1 MLDREPSNA
10 GDVLVDQAPGRRKSP
25 LSWIARHWGKTT
37 VAAVIAVAIVWLAWP
52 EPPAPPPTPTTVAV
66 SRGDIES
73 TVAASGVLQAA
84 SRVDVGAQV
93 SGQLKALH
101 VRLGDV
107 VAEGDLVAE
116 IDDFIQKTR
125 VASAVANL
133 QSLEAN
139 TASVEASLDL
149 ARGDLARQE
158 RMMAAQATTE
168 VDYDSAVVR
177 LTQAEAS
184 LEQHKLGI
192 QQARANLEEAEAL
205 LNFTRITAPA
215 NGTIVEIM
223 VQEGQT
229 LNATQ
234 TTPVILRIGDLSKIR
249 VVAKIPEA
257 DVGRLQP
264 GMAAHFTSLGSRE
277 RQWETHLKEIS
288 PLPTRNST
296 QGGMAEFDALLLVD
310 NTDGVLL
317 PGMTVKVFFLSDVA
331 RDVLKVPLGALSF
344 TSDAGATSAAAQFA
358 LHNAESPSVTPS
370 RSTSAL
376 EAPKQTPPRRPDAG
390 SEPRDATVQVVS
402 ESGEIE
408 VRAVRVGF
416 DNGIEAAV
424 VSGLAGGEL
433 VVGGIE
439 QPPMPDEQFGHGVF
453 FGF

>member
-1 MLDREPSNA
+1 MA
-10 GDVLVDQAPGRRKSP
+10 DQAPEQPSGRRKSP
-25 LSWIARHWGKTT
+25 LSWFARHWGKAT
-37 VAAVIAVAIVWLAWP
+37 VAAMIAIAVVWFAWP
-52 EPPAPPPTPTTVAV
+52 EPPEPPPVPTTVAV

-73 TVAASGVLQAA
+73 TVAASGALEAA

-107 VAEGDLVAE
+107 VAEGDLLAE

-139 TASVEASLDL
+139 TASVEASLEL

-168 VDYDSAVVR
+168 VDYDRAVVQ
-177 LTQAEAS
+177 LTQAEAN
-184 LEQHKLGI
+184 LEQHILGI
-192 QQARANLEEAEAL
+192 RQARANLEESEAL

-215 NGTIVEIM
+215 NGTIVEIL

-234 TTPVILRIGDLSKIR
+234 TTPVILRIGDLSTMR
-249 VVAKIPEA
+249 VVAKISEA

-264 GMAAHFTSLGSRE
+264 GMAAYFTSLGSRE
-277 RQWETHLKEIS
+277 RQWETRLQEIS
-288 PLPTRNST
+288 PLPKQSSSP
-296 QGGMAEFDALLLVD
+296 GGMAEFDALLLVD
-310 NTDGVLL
+310 NSDGALL
-317 PGMTVKVFFLSDVA
+317 PGMTVKVFFLSNAA

-344 TSDAGATSAAAQFA
+344 TSGAGATSAAAQFA
-358 LHNAESPSVTPS
+358 RGAVEAPNVPAG
-370 RSTSAL
+370 RSTSAR
-376 EAPKQTPPRRPDAG
+376 QTPEQSPPGSPDAG
-390 SEPRDATVQVVS
+390 PGLRAATVQVVGA
-402 ESGEIE
+402 SGEIE
-408 VRAVRVGF
+408 ARAVRVGF

-424 VSGLAGGEL
+424 VSGLAEGEL

-439 QPPMPDEQFGHGVF
+439 QPPMPDQQFGPGYY

>member
-1 MLDREPSNA
+1 MADQVPERPS
-10 GDVLVDQAPGRRKSP
+10 GRRKGP
-25 LSWIARHWGKTT
+25 LSWIARHWGKAT
-37 VAAVIAVAIVWLAWP
+37 VATVVAVAIVWLAWP
-52 EPPAPPPTPTTVAV
+52 EPPAPPPTPTTATV

-73 TVAASGVLQAA
+73 TVAASGALEAA

-93 SGQLKALH
+93 SGQLEALH

-107 VAEGDLVAE
+107 VAEGDLLAE

-139 TASVEASLDL
+139 TASVEASLEL

-168 VDYDSAVVR
+168 VDYDRAVVN

-184 LEQHKLGI
+184 LEQHILGI

-215 NGTIVEIM
+215 NGTIVEIL

-234 TTPVILRIGDLSKIR
+234 TTPVILRIGDLSKMR

-257 DVGRLQP
+257 DIGRLQS
-264 GMAAHFTSLGSRE
+264 GMAAYFTSLGSRE
-277 RQWETHLKEIS
+277 RQWETHLQEIS

-310 NTDGVLL
+310 NTDGALL
-317 PGMTVKVFFLSDVA
+317 PGMTVKVFFLSNVA

-358 LHNAESPSVTPS
+358 LHNAETPRVPAG

-376 EAPKQTPPRRPDAG
+376 QAPKPTPPRRPDAG
-390 SEPRDATVQVVS
+390 AALRDATVQVVGA
-402 ESGEIE
+402 SGEIE

-424 VSGLAGGEL
+424 VSGLAEGEL

-439 QPPMPDEQFGHGVF
+439 QPPMPDQQFPGGVF

>member
-1 MLDREPSNA
+1 MA
-10 GDVLVDQAPGRRKSP
+10 DQAPEQPSGRRKSP
-25 LSWIARHWGKTT
+25 LSWISRHWGKST
-37 VAAVIAVAIVWLAWP
+37 VGTVIALAIMWFAWP
-52 EPPAPPPTPTTVAV
+52 EPPAPPHVPTTVAV
-66 SRGDIES
+66 TRGDIER
-73 TVAASGVLQAA
+73 TVAASGALEAA

-101 VRLGDV
+101 VELGDV
-107 VAEGDLVAE
+107 VAEGDLLAE

-139 TASVEASLDL
+139 TASVEASLEL

-158 RMMAAQATTE
+158 RMMTAQATTE
-168 VDYDSAVVR
+168 VDYDRAVVQ
-177 LTQAEAS
+177 LTQAEAN
-184 LEQHKLGI
+184 LEQHTLGI

-215 NGTIVEIM
+215 NGTIVEIP

-234 TTPVILRIGDLSKIR
+234 TTPVILRIGDLSKMR
-249 VVAKIPEA
+249 VVAKISEA

-264 GMAAHFTSLGSRE
+264 GMPAYFTSLGSRE
-277 RQWETHLKEIS
+277 RQWETRLQEIS
-288 PLPTRNST
+288 PLPTRNSS
-296 QGGMAEFDALLLVD
+296 QGGLAEFDALLEAD
-310 NTDGVLL
+310 NSDGALL
-317 PGMTVKVFFLSDVA
+317 PGMTVKVYFLSNAA

-344 TSDAGATSAAAQFA
+344 ASGGGATSAAAQFA
-358 LHNAESPSVTPS
+358 QRTAEAPGVRSGRPTSTTP
-370 RSTSAL
+370 
-376 EAPKQTPPRRPDAG
+376 APKQGPPRRQDEGPNL
-390 SEPRDATVQVVS
+390 RDATAQVVGKD
-402 ESGEIE
+402 GEIE

-424 VSGLAGGEL
+424 ASGLAEGER
-433 VVGGIE
+433 VVSGIE
-439 QPPMPDEQFGHGVF
+439 QPPMPDQQFGRGYY

>member
-1 MLDREPSNA
+1 MA
-10 GDVLVDQAPGRRKSP
+10 DQAPEQPSGRRTNP
-25 LSWIARHWGKTT
+25 RSWIARHWGKVT
-37 VAAVIAVAIVWLAWP
+37 VATVVVLAITWLAWP

-66 SRGDIES
+66 TRGDIES
-73 TVAASGVLQAA
+73 TVAASGALEAA

-93 SGQLKALH
+93 SGQLKTLH
-101 VRLGDV
+101 VKLGDV
-107 VAEGDLVAE
+107 VAEGDLLAE

-139 TASVEASLDL
+139 TASVKASLGL

-158 RMMAAQATTE
+158 RMMEAQATTE

-177 LTQAEAS
+177 LTQAEAN
-184 LEQHKLGI
+184 LEQHLLGI

-215 NGTIVEIM
+215 NGTIVEIL

-264 GMAAHFTSLGSRE
+264 GMAAYFTSLSSHE
-277 RQWETHLKEIS
+277 RQWETHLQEIS

-310 NTDGVLL
+310 NSDGALL
-317 PGMTVKVFFLSDVA
+317 PGMTVKVFFLSNAA

-344 TSDAGATSAAAQFA
+344 TAGAGATSAAAQFA
-358 LHNAESPSVTPS
+358 QRTAEVPGVPPS
-370 RSTSAL
+370 RSTSAPQ
-376 EAPKQTPPRRPDAG
+376 APRHGPPKRPDAG
-390 SEPRDATVQVVS
+390 GDLRDAMVHVV
-402 ESGEIE
+402 GNGAEIE
-408 VRAVRVGF
+408 ARAVRVGF

-424 VSGLAGGEL
+424 VSGLAEGEL

-439 QPPMPDEQFGHGVF
+439 QPPMPDEQFGRSVF

>member
-1 MLDREPSNA
+1 MA
-10 GDVLVDQAPGRRKSP
+10 DQAPEQPSGRRTNP
-25 LSWIARHWGKTT
+25 RSWIARHWGKVT
-37 VAAVIAVAIVWLAWP
+37 VATVVVLAIAWLAWP

-66 SRGDIES
+66 TRGDIES
-73 TVAASGVLQAA
+73 TVAASGALEAA

-101 VRLGDV
+101 VKLGDV
-107 VAEGDLVAE
+107 VAEGDLLAE

-139 TASVEASLDL
+139 TASVKASLGL

-177 LTQAEAS
+177 LTQAEAN
-184 LEQHKLGI
+184 LEQHLLGI

-215 NGTIVEIM
+215 NGTIVEIL

-257 DVGRLQP
+257 DVGRLRP
-264 GMAAHFTSLGSRE
+264 GMAAYFTSLGSRE
-277 RQWETHLKEIS
+277 RQWETHLQEIS

-310 NTDGVLL
+310 NSDGALL
-317 PGMTVKVFFLSDVA
+317 PGMTVKVFFLSNAA
-331 RDVLKVPLGALSF
+331 RDVMKVPLGALSF
-344 TSDAGATSAAAQFA
+344 TAGAGATSAAAQFA
-358 LHNAESPSVTPS
+358 QRTA
-370 RSTSAL
+370 
-376 EAPKQTPPRRPDAG
+376 EAPQAPKHGPPKRPDAG
-390 SEPRDATVQVVS
+390 GDLRDATVQVVGND
-402 ESGEIE
+402 GEIE
-408 VRAVRVGF
+408 ARAVRVGF

-424 VSGLAGGEL
+424 VSGLADGEL

-439 QPPMPDEQFGHGVF
+439 QPPMPDDQFGRSVF

>member
-1 MLDREPSNA
+1 MA
-10 GDVLVDQAPGRRKSP
+10 DQAPEQPTGRRTTP
-25 LSWIARHWGKTT
+25 VPWIARHWGKAT
-37 VAAVIAVAIVWLAWP
+37 VATVLVLAIAWLAWP
-52 EPPAPPPTPTTVAV
+52 EPPAPPPTPTAVAAT
-66 SRGDIES
+66 RGDIES
-73 TVAASGVLQAA
+73 TVAASGALEAA

-101 VRLGDV
+101 VKLGDV
-107 VAEGDLVAE
+107 VAEGDLLAE

-139 TASVEASLDL
+139 TASVEASLEL

-168 VDYDSAVVR
+168 VDYDRAVVA
-177 LTQAEAS
+177 LTQAEAN
-184 LEQHKLGI
+184 LEQHILGI
-192 QQARANLEEAEAL
+192 QQARANLEESEAL

-215 NGTIVEIM
+215 NGTIVEIL

-264 GMAAHFTSLGSRE
+264 GVSAYFTSLGSRE
-277 RQWETHLKEIS
+277 RQWETRLREIS
-288 PLPTRNST
+288 PLPTRNSN
-296 QGGMAEFDALLLVD
+296 QSGMAQFDALLLVD
-310 NTDGVLL
+310 NSDGALL
-317 PGMTVKVFFLSDVA
+317 PGMTVKVFFLSNAA

-344 TSDAGATSAAAQFA
+344 ASDAGATSAAAQFA
-358 LHNAESPSVTPS
+358 LRNAAAPGVPPG
-370 RSTSAL
+370 RSTSAPQ
-376 EAPKQTPPRRPDAG
+376 APKLGPPGSPDL
-390 SEPRDATVQVVS
+390 RDATVQVVGK
-402 ESGEIE
+402 SGEIE
-408 VRAVRVGF
+408 ARAVRVGF

-424 VSGLAGGEL
+424 VSGLAEGEL

-439 QPPMPDEQFGHGVF
+439 QPPMPDQQFGRGYY

>member
-1 MLDREPSNA
+1 MRENVVAGLTPEEPSK
-10 GDVLVDQAPGRRKSP
+10 RRKGP
-25 LSWIARHWGKTT
+25 LSSIARHWGKAT
-37 VAAVIAVAIVWLAWP
+37 VAAVIAIAVVWFAWP
-52 EPPAPPPTPTTVAV
+52 EPPEPPPVPTTVAV

-73 TVAASGVLQAA
+73 TVAASGALEAA

-107 VAEGDLVAE
+107 VAEGDLLAE

-139 TASVEASLDL
+139 TASVEASLEL

-177 LTQAEAS
+177 LTQAEAN
-184 LEQHKLGI
+184 LKQHILGI

-215 NGTIVEIM
+215 NGTIVEIL

-234 TTPVILRIGDLSKIR
+234 TTPVILRIGDLSKMR
-249 VVAKIPEA
+249 VVAKVSEA

-264 GMAAHFTSLGSRE
+264 GMVAHFTSLGSRE
-277 RQWETHLKEIS
+277 RQWETRLLEIS
-288 PLPTRNST
+288 PLPTPNSSP
-296 QGGMAEFDALLLVD
+296 GGMAEFDALLLVD
-310 NTDGVLL
+310 NSDGALL
-317 PGMTVKVFFLSDVA
+317 PGMTVKVFFLSNAA

-344 TSDAGATSAAAQFA
+344 TSGTGAMGAAAQFA
-358 LHNAESPSVTPS
+358 LHNAESRGVTPG
-370 RSTSAL
+370 RSKSTPQ
-376 EAPKQTPPRRPDAG
+376 APKQGPPGQRGAAPEA
-390 SEPRDATVQVVS
+390 RDATVQVVGA
-402 ESGEIE
+402 SGEIE

-424 VSGLAGGEL
+424 VSGLTEGEL
-433 VVGGIE
+433 VIAGIE
-439 QPPMPDEQFGHGVF
+439 QPAMPDQQFGGGVF
-453 FGF
+453 LGF

>member
-1 MLDREPSNA
+1 MRETPVA
-10 GDVLVDQAPGRRKSP
+10 DQAPEQPSGQRKSP
-25 LSWIARHWGKTT
+25 LSWLARHWGKAT
-37 VAAVIAVAIVWLAWP
+37 VAAVIAIAIAWLAWP
-52 EPPAPPPTPTTVAV
+52 EPPAPPPVPTTVAV

-73 TVAASGVLQAA
+73 TVAASGALEAA

-107 VAEGDLVAE
+107 VAEGDLLAE

-139 TASVEASLDL
+139 TPSVEASLEL

-168 VDYDSAVVR
+168 VDYDRAVVN
-177 LTQAEAS
+177 LTQAQAS
-184 LEQHKLGI
+184 LEQHILGI

-215 NGTIVEIM
+215 NGTIVEIL

-234 TTPVILRIGDLSKIR
+234 TTPVILRIGDLSKMR
-249 VVAKIPEA
+249 VVAKVSEA
-257 DVGRLQP
+257 DVGSLQL
-264 GMAAHFTSLGSRE
+264 GMAAYFTSLGGRE
-277 RQWETHLKEIS
+277 RQWETHLQEIS
-288 PLPTRNST
+288 PLPTQNSNP
-296 QGGMAEFDALLLVD
+296 GGMAEFDALLVVD
-310 NTDGVLL
+310 NNDGALL
-317 PGMTVKVFFLSDVA
+317 PGMTVKVFFLNNAA
-331 RDVLKVPLGALSF
+331 RGVLKTPLGALSF
-344 TSDAGATSAAAQFA
+344 TSGAGATSAAAQFA
-358 LHNAESPSVTPS
+358 LHNAETQGVPPGRLASTPQAPS
-370 RSTSAL
+370 
-376 EAPKQTPPRRPDAG
+376 KRPDAG
-390 SEPRDATVQVVS
+390 PDLRDATVQVVGND
-402 ESGEIE
+402 GEIE

-424 VSGLAGGEL
+424 VSGLAEGEL

-439 QPPMPDEQFGHGVF
+439 QPPMPDERFGRSVF

>member
-1 MLDREPSNA
+1 MA
-10 GDVLVDQAPGRRKSP
+10 DQAPEQSSPRRTSP
-25 LSWIARHWGKTT
+25 LSWLARHWGKAI
-37 VAAVIAVAIVWLAWP
+37 VGAVIALAVVWFAWP
-52 EPPAPPPTPTTVAV
+52 EAPAPPPVPTTVTV

-73 TVAASGVLQAA
+73 TVAASGELEAA

-101 VRLGDV
+101 VQLGDV
-107 VAEGDLVAE
+107 VAEGDLLAE

-133 QSLEAN
+133 QSLEAD
-139 TASVEASLDL
+139 TASVEASLEL

-168 VDYDSAVVR
+168 VDYDRAVVQV
-177 LTQAEAS
+177 TQAEAG
-184 LEQHKLGI
+184 LQRHVLAIE
-192 QQARANLEEAEAL
+192 QARANLEEAEAL

-215 NGTIVEIM
+215 NGTIVEIL

-234 TTPVILRIGDLSKIR
+234 TTPVILRIGDLGKIR
-249 VVAKIPEA
+249 VVAKVPEA

-264 GMAAHFTSLGSRE
+264 AMAAYFTSLGSRE
-277 RQWETHLKEIS
+277 RQWETHLREIS
-288 PLPTRNST
+288 PLPTRNRN

-310 NTDGVLL
+310 NSDGALL
-317 PGMTVKVFFLSDVA
+317 PGMTVKVFFLSNAA

-344 TSDAGATSAAAQFA
+344 SSGAGATSAAAQFA
-358 LHNAESPSVTPS
+358 QHSAEGGGVPPGG
-370 RSTSAL
+370 STS
-376 EAPKQTPPRRPDAG
+376 TPQQRLASRPDEG
-390 SEPRDATVQVVS
+390 PDLRDATVQVV
-402 ESGEIE
+402 GEDGDIE

-424 VSGLAGGEL
+424 VSGLAEGEL
-433 VVGGIE
+433 VVAGIE
-439 QPPMPDEQFGHGVF
+439 QPPMPDQQFGRGYY

>member
-1 MLDREPSNA
+1 VA
-10 GDVLVDQAPGRRKSP
+10 DQAPEQPSGRRTNP
-25 LSWIARHWGKTT
+25 WSWIARHWGKVT
-37 VAAVIAVAIVWLAWP
+37 VATVVVLALAWLAWP

-66 SRGDIES
+66 TRGDIES
-73 TVAASGVLQAA
+73 TVAASGALEAA

-101 VRLGDV
+101 VKLGDV
-107 VAEGDLVAE
+107 VAEGDLLAE

-139 TASVEASLDL
+139 TASVKASLEL

-158 RMMAAQATTE
+158 RMMEAQATTE
-168 VDYDSAVVR
+168 VDYDRAIVA
-177 LTQAEAS
+177 LTQAEAN
-184 LEQHKLGI
+184 LEQHILGI

-205 LNFTRITAPA
+205 LNFTRITAPVK
-215 NGTIVEIM
+215 GTVVEIL

-234 TTPVILRIGDLSKIR
+234 TTPVILRIGDLSKMR

-264 GMAAHFTSLGSRE
+264 GMAASFTSLGSRE
-277 RQWETHLKEIS
+277 RQWKTRLQEVS
-288 PLPTRNST
+288 PLPTKNSNP
-296 QGGMAEFDALLLVD
+296 GGMAQFDALLLVD
-310 NTDGVLL
+310 NSDGALL
-317 PGMTVKVFFLSDVA
+317 PGMTVKVFFLSNAA

-344 TSDAGATSAAAQFA
+344 TAVAGATSAAAQFA
-358 LHNAESPSVTPS
+358 QRTAEAPQAQKHGLPKRPNAE
-370 RSTSAL
+370 
-376 EAPKQTPPRRPDAG
+376 PDL
-390 SEPRDATVQVVS
+390 RDATVQVVGND
-402 ESGEIE
+402 GEIE

-416 DNGIEAAV
+416 NNGIEAAV
-424 VSGLAGGEL
+424 VSGLAEGEL

-439 QPPMPDEQFGHGVF
+439 QPPMPDEQFGRGVF